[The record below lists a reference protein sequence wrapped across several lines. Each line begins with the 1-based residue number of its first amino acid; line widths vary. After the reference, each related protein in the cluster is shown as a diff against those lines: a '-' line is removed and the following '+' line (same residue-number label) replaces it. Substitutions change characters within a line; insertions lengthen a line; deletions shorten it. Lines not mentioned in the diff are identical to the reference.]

1 MKGACWLVIPCWFC
15 ITAIT
20 VSLVSHDTT
29 PVIEAL
35 VVLAWV
41 LASRTVARGW
51 RILDH
56 VRSLRRSR
64 P

>member
-1 MKGACWLVIPCWFC
+1 
-15 ITAIT
+15 
-20 VSLVSHDTT
+20 VSHDTT